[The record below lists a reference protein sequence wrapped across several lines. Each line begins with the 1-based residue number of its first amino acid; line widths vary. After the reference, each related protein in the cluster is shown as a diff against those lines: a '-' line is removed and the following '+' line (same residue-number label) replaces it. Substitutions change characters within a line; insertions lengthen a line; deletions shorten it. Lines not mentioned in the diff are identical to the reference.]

1 MMLLSIIISALVF
14 NFSKNHTIRQLCL
27 IISSLIVYWHFVG
40 NGIFPACLLILVTIA
55 CKSLINNKVF
65 KFGHVIGAY
74 VLSVAFVYVCGRM
87 HNYIEISLPI
97 GFSIIMFSGISLMVD
112 ERKYGVR
119 YSILDSMA
127 FLVFFPKILAGPIER
142 MKSFSDQAQYQKNED
157 RCDNL
162 YLGFK
167 IVVFGAFIK
176 YVCSD
181 FLEAYVESY
190 HTGVNQLISIFLFAI
205 QFYLDFW
212 AYSLLAIGIAKVY
225 GVNLMFNFNKP
236 YRSTSFKDFWKRW
249 NISLSSWL
257 KDYIYVPLLS
267 YWHTYK
273 WVCVIIVF
281 VISALWHGITLPF
294 IIWGMVHAACVIL
307 EKSKV
312 VATIARTRVYSIV
325 VVCVVSMLW
334 QTFRFHD
341 LNSLY
346 LEYSRLFVP
355 CDVDVE
361 LISVF
366 VVSILVMLAAE
377 SKKIE
382 RLIMSVTNFTLK
394 EKVLEVSLLSMFI
407 LSLLFLCTNVSSQ
420 FFYFKY

>member
-1 MMLLSIIISALVF
+1 
-14 NFSKNHTIRQLCL
+14 
-27 IISSLIVYWHFVG
+27 
-40 NGIFPACLLILVTIA
+40 
-55 CKSLINNKVF
+55 
-65 KFGHVIGAY
+65 
-74 VLSVAFVYVCGRM
+74 
-87 HNYIEISLPI
+87 
-97 GFSIIMFSGISLMVD
+97 
-112 ERKYGVR
+112 
-119 YSILDSMA
+119 
-127 FLVFFPKILAGPIER
+127 
-142 MKSFSDQAQYQKNED
+142 
-157 RCDNL
+157 
-162 YLGFK
+162 
-167 IVVFGAFIK
+167 
-176 YVCSD
+176 
-181 FLEAYVESY
+181 
-190 HTGVNQLISIFLFAI
+190 
-205 QFYLDFW
+205 
-212 AYSLLAIGIAKVY
+212 
-225 GVNLMFNFNKP
+225 
-236 YRSTSFKDFWKRW
+236 
-249 NISLSSWL
+249 
-257 KDYIYVPLLS
+257 
-267 YWHTYK
+267 
-273 WVCVIIVF
+273 
-281 VISALWHGITLPF
+281 
-294 IIWGMVHAACVIL
+294 MVHAACVIL

-312 VATIARTRVYSIV
+312 VATIARKRVYSIV

>member
-273 WVCVIIVF
+273 WGCVIIVF

-312 VATIARTRVYSIV
+312 VATIARKRVYSIV

>member
-1 MMLLSIIISALVF
+1 MLLSIIISALIF
-14 NFSKNHTIRQLCL
+14 NFSKNHTIRQLCI

-40 NGIFPACLLILVTIA
+40 NGIFPSCFLILATIA
-55 CKSLINNKVF
+55 CKFLINDKVL
-65 KFGHVIGAY
+65 KFSYVVCAY
-74 VLSVAFVYVCGRM
+74 VLSVASVYACARM
-87 HNYIEISLPI
+87 CNYTEISLPI

-112 ERKYGVR
+112 ERKYDVR
-119 YSILDSMA
+119 YSILDSIA

-142 MKSFSDQAQYQKNED
+142 MSSFRNQTQHPNNKDTWN
-157 RCDNL
+157 NL

-181 FLEAYVESY
+181 FLDSYVENY
-190 HTGVNQLISIFLFAI
+190 YTGVNQLISIFLFAI

-257 KDYIYVPLLS
+257 KDYIYLPLLS
-267 YWHTYK
+267 YGHIFR
-273 WVCVIIVF
+273 WVCIIIVF
-281 VISALWHGITLPF
+281 LISALWHGTTLPF
-294 IIWGMVHAACVIL
+294 IIWGMVHATCIIL
-307 EKSKV
+307 EKSKI
-312 VATIARTRVYSIV
+312 VASFARTKVYSLIV
-325 VVCVVSMLW
+325 ICVVSMLW

-341 LNSLY
+341 INSLY
-346 LEYSRLFVP
+346 LGYSRLFVP
-355 CDVDVE
+355 SDIDVE

-366 VVSILVMLAAE
+366 VVSIILMFVAE

-382 RLIMSVTNFTLK
+382 RLIMSVTNFTFK
-394 EKVLEVSLLSMFI
+394 EKVLEVVLISTLI
-407 LSLLFLCTNVSSQ
+407 LSLLFLCSDVSSQ

>member
-267 YWHTYK
+267 YWYTYK

-281 VISALWHGITLPF
+281 VISALWHGNTLPF

-307 EKSKV
+307 ERSKV
-312 VATIARTRVYSIV
+312 VATIARKRVYSIV